1 MTLEGKSYKV
11 GHLFERTGDA
21 PAGRYLVSEAGSIAY
36 FVDPGIGG
44 REDTDYSGR
53 HVEKLDSPKA
63 QIMALVVDG
72 ILTQKLPW
80 ALILIGAFIAVV
92 MEILGLPSLAVAV
105 GTYLPIS
112 TSATMFM
119 GGIVRWLVE
128 RRSASSGKTVD
139 TGDSGPGVLF
149 SSGLIAGGAILG
161 VGIAALQAV
170 RKDQFISIT
179 HWMGD
184 GVTSVTENIIVAI
197 AMYVLLLAVPL
208 YRVAKRPS
216 P

>member
-1 MTLEGKSYKV
+1 
-11 GHLFERTGDA
+11 
-21 PAGRYLVSEAGSIAY
+21 
-36 FVDPGIGG
+36 
-44 REDTDYSGR
+44 
-53 HVEKLDSPKA
+53 
-63 QIMALVVDG
+63 
-72 ILTQKLPW
+72 
-80 ALILIGAFIAVV
+80 

-112 TSATMFM
+112 TSATIFM

-128 RRSASSGKTVD
+128 RRAAKSGAAID
-139 TGDSGPGVLF
+139 SGDSGPGVLF

-170 RKDQFISIT
+170 RKDDFISIT

-184 GVTSVTENIIVAI
+184 GVTSVTENAIVAV

-208 YRVAKRPS
+208 YRVARRPA